1 MSYCVNCGVELDDTA
16 RFCPL
21 CHTPVLN
28 PSQPV
33 NISAPPP
40 FPDERGE
47 VPPAVKRDAAILLSS
62 MLVSVAVCCGV
73 LNMFLKPERT
83 WSVYVIGAAVMLW
96 LWLVPPLL
104 DRGMHVLL
112 RLLVDVL
119 AVALY
124 VLFIAL
130 NLDGWTWYMGLAL
143 PIILWGGALLLLLGL
158 TLWVKRRSL
167 LTTVTVL
174 IGSVGVFL
182 LGVELLIDRF
192 LNQNWEPGW
201 SLVVLTVCAG
211 LVIPLLVV
219 RRVPSLREEARRRFH
234 M

>member
-33 NISAPPP
+33 NISVPPP

-83 WSVYVIGAAVMLW
+83 WSVYVIGAAVML
-96 LWLVPPLL
+96 
-104 DRGMHVLL
+104 
-112 RLLVDVL
+112 
-119 AVALY
+119 
-124 VLFIAL
+124 
-130 NLDGWTWYMGLAL
+130 
-143 PIILWGGALLLLLGL
+143 
-158 TLWVKRRSL
+158 
-167 LTTVTVL
+167 
-174 IGSVGVFL
+174 
-182 LGVELLIDRF
+182 
-192 LNQNWEPGW
+192 
-201 SLVVLTVCAG
+201 
-211 LVIPLLVV
+211 
-219 RRVPSLREEARRRFH
+219 
-234 M
+234 

>member
-1 MSYCVNCGVELDDTA
+1 
-16 RFCPL
+16 
-21 CHTPVLN
+21 
-28 PSQPV
+28 
-33 NISAPPP
+33 
-40 FPDERGE
+40 
-47 VPPAVKRDAAILLSS
+47 

-143 PIILWGGALLLLLGL
+143 PIIL
-158 TLWVKRRSL
+158 
-167 LTTVTVL
+167 
-174 IGSVGVFL
+174 
-182 LGVELLIDRF
+182 
-192 LNQNWEPGW
+192 
-201 SLVVLTVCAG
+201 
-211 LVIPLLVV
+211 
-219 RRVPSLREEARRRFH
+219 
-234 M
+234 

>member
-33 NISAPPP
+33 NISVPPP

-104 DRGMHVLL
+104 DRGMHVLF

-192 LNQNWEPGW
+192 LNQSWEPGW

>member
-33 NISAPPP
+33 NISVPPP

-104 DRGMHVLL
+104 DRGMHVLF

-192 LNQNWEPGW
+192 LNQGWEPGW

>member
-1 MSYCVNCGVELDDTA
+1 
-16 RFCPL
+16 
-21 CHTPVLN
+21 
-28 PSQPV
+28 
-33 NISAPPP
+33 
-40 FPDERGE
+40 
-47 VPPAVKRDAAILLSS
+47 
-62 MLVSVAVCCGV
+62 
-73 LNMFLKPERT
+73 
-83 WSVYVIGAAVMLW
+83 MLW

-192 LNQNWEPGW
+192 LNQSWEPGW